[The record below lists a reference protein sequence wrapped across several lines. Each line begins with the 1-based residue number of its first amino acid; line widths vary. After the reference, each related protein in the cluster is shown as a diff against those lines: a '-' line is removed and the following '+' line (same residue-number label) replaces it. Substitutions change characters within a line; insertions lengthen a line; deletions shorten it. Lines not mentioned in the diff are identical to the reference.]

1 MTKPRIIVIGL
12 GPADSVFLTGEAVA
26 ALAQTSPL
34 YLRTSRHPAAIP
46 LLQAGARALDHHYEV
61 AATFA
66 EAYRGI
72 VAELIAAAIEHGE
85 IRYAVPGSPMV
96 LETAV
101 ELLRQDSR
109 VDLTVVAGLSFLDL
123 AWDRLGID
131 PVNAGV
137 RLVDAERFATDAAG
151 ERGPLLITQT
161 WSKALLSE
169 VKLAFEEPPSTNVV
183 LLHHLGLPDE
193 LVLSV
198 EFSEIDRTITPDHL
212 TCCYLPEV
220 PSFVAAD
227 LVRAEAI
234 VRELRLKCP
243 WDAEQ
248 THPSLVRHLLEETYE
263 AIEAI
268 EALGTE
274 PDATSI
280 AHLEEELGD
289 VLCQVLFHS
298 AIAAEQGWFNL
309 ADVARGLSEKLVL
322 RHPHVFGDDAG
333 AVDADQVL
341 ANWEAAKRDEKGRAG
356 LLDGI
361 PPALPALS
369 LSAKLQRRAREAV
382 GDVAVDGELRS
393 KIAELVDAVLVGDV
407 TAGGALV
414 FLLARLLADTGADP
428 EELVRKQARA
438 FTDRFVDAEAQARAT
453 GIGLRDAFERD
464 EPGSGR

>member
-1 MTKPRIIVIGL
+1 M
-12 GPADSVFLTGEAVA
+12 FLTGEAVA

-34 YLRTSRHPAAIP
+34 YLRTSRHPAALP
-46 LLQAGARALDHHYEV
+46 LVQAGARTLDHHYES
-61 AATFA
+61 AATFD

-72 VAELIAAAIEHGE
+72 VAELIDAAIEFGE

-101 ELLRQDSR
+101 ELLRNDAR
-109 VDLTVVAGLSFLDL
+109 IDVTIVAGLSFLDL

-131 PVNAGV
+131 PVTAGV

-193 LVLSV
+193 VVASV
-198 EFSEIDRTITPDHL
+198 EFSELDRSITPDHL

-220 PSFVAAD
+220 SGFVAAD
-227 LVRAEAI
+227 LIRAEAI

-248 THPSLVRHLLEETYE
+248 THESLVRHLLEETYE
-263 AIEAI
+263 VIEAI
-268 EALGTE
+268 EALGSD
-274 PDATSI
+274 PDETAI

-298 AIAAEQGWFNL
+298 AIAAEHGWFNL
-309 ADVARGLSEKLVL
+309 ADVARGLSDKLVL
-322 RHPHVFGDDAG
+322 RHPHVFGDEAT
-333 AVDADQVL
+333 AIDADEVL
-341 ANWEAAKRDEKGRAG
+341 ANWEAAKRHEKGRDS

-369 LSAKLQRRAREAV
+369 LAAKLQRRAREAMGEFV
-382 GDVAVDGELRS
+382 IDAELRS
-393 KIAELVDAVLVGDV
+393 RIGVLVDDVLAGDV
-407 TAGGALV
+407 IAGGALV
-414 FLLARLLADTGADP
+414 FLLARLVADTGADP

-438 FTDRFVDAEAQARAT
+438 FTERFTEAEVAAQAKGT
-453 GIGLRDAFERD
+453 EVRDSFARNE
-464 EPGSGR
+464 